1 MTKNTKEKTSKKQA
15 TNGKSKEGTPA
26 KNKISTTKNKKK
38 QVANQS
44 KSPPVTAQSSQVFK
58 PLTPVLPSKLGKSEQ
73 KLHED
78 NDGTIDGKY
87 NVSLLKKFVSL
98 LKKFVKEKKEFKID
112 VEGSHMQKKWNIQHT
127 FQERNQLC

>member
-1 MTKNTKEKTSKKQA
+1 M
-15 TNGKSKEGTPA
+15 
-26 KNKISTTKNKKK
+26 
-38 QVANQS
+38 
-44 KSPPVTAQSSQVFK
+44 TAQSSQVFK

-98 LKKFVKEKKEFKID
+98 LKKFVSLLKKFVKEKKEFKID
-112 VEGSHMQKKWNIQHT
+112 VEGSHMQKKWKIQHT